1 MLKQE
6 NDGST
11 PYEVTRSDVRTNIF
25 PAEYYNENGFERNSE
40 DWQNDSAGVWGAMA
54 VEQLSVGTFDID
66 RSFLKTSAEE
76 HFTKF
81 ATTLT
86 KCSIC
91 LDDEICV
98 FL

>member
-1 MLKQE
+1 LLKQE

-54 VEQLSVGTFDID
+54 VEQ
-66 RSFLKTSAEE
+66 
-76 HFTKF
+76 
-81 ATTLT
+81 
-86 KCSIC
+86 
-91 LDDEICV
+91 
-98 FL
+98 